1 MRTHT
6 HTLIKHTYT
15 HAHIDTHTGLIT
27 VSDQKAWAKR
37 DGGTGEKRRM
47 MGRYWGRERGH
58 CQPWERS
65 AVGWWKYAL
74 RHFSPPPPH
83 SAFHHIVVLQI
94 LDPLGQPGAPIRP
107 WPRAPTRR
115 RTPRRHPGRHSGPL
129 QAPDPEGDVP
139 GDTPGPYKPQ
149 TPRRHPGRHSG
160 PLQAPDP

>member
-1 MRTHT
+1 MNQAARRPLTPSVFATTDPFTLPPPAHSSLYAHTHT

-129 QAPDPEGDVP
+129 QAPDP
-139 GDTPGPYKPQ
+139 
-149 TPRRHPGRHSG
+149 
-160 PLQAPDP
+160 